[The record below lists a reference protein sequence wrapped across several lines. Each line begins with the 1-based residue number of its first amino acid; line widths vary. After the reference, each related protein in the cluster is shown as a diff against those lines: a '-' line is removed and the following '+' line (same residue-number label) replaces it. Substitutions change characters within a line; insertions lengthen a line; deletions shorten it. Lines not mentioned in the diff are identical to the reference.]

1 MPCYIT
7 TLPFDADCAFGARVC
22 RSLEGAFV
30 LGIFNCHFHVHCHLK
45 EITQRGRLTLTS
57 HFSIFNHFTIALWL
71 EQQKEILP
79 TIYFVFVLFFYFNHN
94 THWIHVHSVLCG
106 TITHPKTCWSK
117 SGHTE
122 VLTRSSQ
129 FQSQKKG
136 GKTTESQMMVVPEC
150 ILWR

>member
-1 MPCYIT
+1 MPRYIT

-30 LGIFNCHFHVHCHLK
+30 LGVFNCHFHVHCHLK

-79 TIYFVFVLFFYFNHN
+79 TIYFVFVLFF
-94 THWIHVHSVLCG
+94 L
-106 TITHPKTCWSK
+106 
-117 SGHTE
+117 
-122 VLTRSSQ
+122 
-129 FQSQKKG
+129 FQSQYTLNTCTFSVMWDYNPPQNMLIK
-136 GKTTESQMMVVPEC
+136 EWAYRSSHQVVAVSKPEKRRENHR
-150 ILWR
+150 IPNDGRT

>member
-1 MPCYIT
+1 MRFSQLRSCCAGFQTSHDSKLHRNCSFPFFYVPRYIT

-30 LGIFNCHFHVHCHLK
+30 LGIFNCYFHVHCHLK

-79 TIYFVFVLFFYFNHN
+79 TIYFVFVLFF
-94 THWIHVHSVLCG
+94 ISI
-106 TITHPKTCWSK
+106 TI
-117 SGHTE
+117 HTE
-122 VLTRSSQ
+122 YMYIQCYVGL
-129 FQSQKKG
+129 
-136 GKTTESQMMVVPEC
+136 
-150 ILWR
+150 